1 MISGLAA
8 AVLSLFAGSS
18 LAGWWWS
25 LEPNP
30 PSPSW
35 VAESGVLRTAP
46 GQGTPGYLLTRET
59 FSDFDLTFEWNSE
72 AGGNSG
78 IKYRFQGYW
87 VDGKLVAEPEGPG
100 RVEPVALEYQIA
112 DDEGHADAFS
122 DAKHST
128 AAVYEYWPASKA
140 GPAKANVWHSGRI
153 VVKGLHVRHWLN
165 GRKVVDIRLDAPEV
179 QQSFAASP
187 RKGSSPCP
195 GKARAPFVAD
205 RTAISRW
212 DREVPKSE
220 DSPALAA

>member
-8 AVLSLFAGSS
+8 AVVSLFAGTS

-25 LEPNP
+25 TEATP

-35 VAESGVLRTAP
+35 VAERGVLRTTP
-46 GQGTPGYLLTRET
+46 GQGTPVYLLTRES

-78 IKYRFQGYW
+78 IKYRIQGYW
-87 VDGKLVAEPEGPG
+87 VDETLRPQPEGLG
-100 RVEPVALEYQIA
+100 RVEPIALEYQIA
-112 DDEGHADAFS
+112 DDEAHADALS

-140 GPAKANVWHSGRI
+140 APATANVWHTGRI
-153 VVKGLHVRHWLN
+153 VAKGLHIQHWLD

-179 QQSFAASP
+179 QQSFATSR
-187 RKGSSPCP
+187 RKGSSPVLA
-195 GKARAPFVAD
+195 KHER
-205 RTAISRW
+205 RS
-212 DREVPKSE
+212 
-220 DSPALAA
+220 SPIALQFHDGVVKFRNLKIRRL

>member
-1 MISGLAA
+1 MISGLAT

-25 LEPNP
+25 TESTP

-35 VAESGVLRTAP
+35 VAEGGVLRTTP
-46 GQGTPGYLLTRET
+46 GQGTPVYLLTRET

-72 AGGNSG
+72 TGGNSG

-87 VDGKLVAEPEGPG
+87 VDGKLLAEPQAPG
-100 RVEPVALEYQIA
+100 RVEPVALEYQII
-112 DDEGHADAFS
+112 DDEVHPDALG

-128 AAVYEYWPASKA
+128 AAVYEYWPASKT

-153 VVKGLHVRHWLN
+153 VVKGLHVRHWLD
-165 GRKVVDIRLDAPEV
+165 GRKVVDIRLDSPEV

-187 RKGSSPCP
+187 RKGSSPVLA
-195 GKARAPFVAD
+195 KHER
-205 RTAISRW
+205 RS
-212 DREVPKSE
+212 
-220 DSPALAA
+220 SPIALQFHDGIVKFRNLKVRRI

>member
-87 VDGKLVAEPEGPG
+87 VDGKLVAEPEG
-100 RVEPVALEYQIA
+100 
-112 DDEGHADAFS
+112 AFS

-187 RKGSSPCP
+187 RKGSSPVL
-195 GKARAPFVAD
+195 ARHE
-205 RTAISRW
+205 RRS
-212 DREVPKSE
+212 
-220 DSPALAA
+220 SPIALQFHDGIVKFRNLKIRRL